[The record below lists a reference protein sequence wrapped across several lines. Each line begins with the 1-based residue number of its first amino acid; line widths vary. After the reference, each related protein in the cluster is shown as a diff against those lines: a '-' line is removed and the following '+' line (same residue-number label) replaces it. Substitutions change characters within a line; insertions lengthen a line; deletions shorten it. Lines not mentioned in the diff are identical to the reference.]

1 MMFDDMPDIRTDQ
14 YPGIRRF
21 YAREPAR
28 RSRAVTQIYEMTEA
42 AIQARRTMLQMN
54 KAHRPDIAAELEFTR
69 ENLLHD
75 QLSFARKHLGEIKSV
90 MDQVTFMPT
99 LDALHEYAT
108 DRRRDRTLN
117 RLLSRQG
124 IVTGLKRSGVWDDIG
139 SLKSALLDDLLRER
153 NAFARKVMAEIESRK
168 AEGG

>member
-1 MMFDDMPDIRTDQ
+1 M
-14 YPGIRRF
+14 
-21 YAREPAR
+21 
-28 RSRAVTQIYEMTEA
+28 S
-42 AIQARRTMLQMN
+42 
-54 KAHRPDIAAELEFTR
+54 K
-69 ENLLHD
+69 
-75 QLSFARKHLGEIKSV
+75 EIGS
-90 MDQVTFMPT
+90 DSPT